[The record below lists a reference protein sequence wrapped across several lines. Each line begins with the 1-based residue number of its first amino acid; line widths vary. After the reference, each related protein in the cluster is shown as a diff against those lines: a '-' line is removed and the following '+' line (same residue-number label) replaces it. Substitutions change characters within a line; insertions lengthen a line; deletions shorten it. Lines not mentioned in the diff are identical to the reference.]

1 MAAHCS
7 VFRWGANQAAIAAAS
22 GRTAARRPGVRA
34 SAPPGAATAAKN
46 PQEDS
51 RRRRRNNAPIAGL
64 RRSVL
69 TIMLTRLLRLLTAVD
84 RLIETADRYPA
95 GLRRVVQLVRLGCC
109 GAGLVVLFAALELAR
124 MAVALAGG

>member
-1 MAAHCS
+1 
-7 VFRWGANQAAIAAAS
+7 
-22 GRTAARRPGVRA
+22 
-34 SAPPGAATAAKN
+34 
-46 PQEDS
+46 
-51 RRRRRNNAPIAGL
+51 
-64 RRSVL
+64 
-69 TIMLTRLLRLLTAVD
+69 MLTRLLRLLTAVD